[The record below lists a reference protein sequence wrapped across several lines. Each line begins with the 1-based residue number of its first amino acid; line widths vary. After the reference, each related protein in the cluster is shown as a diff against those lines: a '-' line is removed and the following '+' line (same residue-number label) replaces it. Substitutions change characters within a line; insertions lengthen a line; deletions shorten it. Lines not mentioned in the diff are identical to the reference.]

1 MTSIQNHKRNSL
13 MAQIGLTGKSYE
25 SSKPIFV
32 LVHKISVTPVRPL
45 QYTTQHCRELYR
57 SSPRSSRQ
65 ASHSRKQAIIL
76 LSIFFQLRVFKL
88 AKSWPT
94 LNLLISIM
102 GKTVGALGNL
112 TFVLCIIIFIFA
124 VMGMQLFG
132 KHYVGKPYINTTQVL
147 RDHSYTM

>member
-57 SSPRSSRQ
+57 SSPRPSASPAQARQSSRQ

-112 TFVLCIIIFIFA
+112 TFLFCIIIFIFA
-124 VMGMQLFG
+124 VMGMQIFG
-132 KHYVGKPYINTTQVL
+132 KHNITNI
-147 RDHSYTM
+147 